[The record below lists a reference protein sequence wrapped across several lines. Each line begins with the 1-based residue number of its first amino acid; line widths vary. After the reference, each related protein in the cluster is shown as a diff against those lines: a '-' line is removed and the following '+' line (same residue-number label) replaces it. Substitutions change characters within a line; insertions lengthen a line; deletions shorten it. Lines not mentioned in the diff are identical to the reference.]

1 MLLLGRE
8 GAGGRMLFALAVEAT
23 SGADSLTMSPTTLP
37 PTVWAGALTA
47 ADSIAT
53 LSPLN

>member
-23 SGADSLTMSPTTLP
+23 GGAASPTMSPTTLP

-47 ADSIAT
+47 ADRIAT